1 MKHINRITILPAP
14 AFEVQP
20 NLFVRFLEIVL
31 QRVVVAQLQEKKAQK
46 AAAG

>member
-1 MKHINRITILPAP
+1 MKHIHRISVLPAP

-20 NLFVRFLEIVL
+20 NLFVRFLEILL

-46 AAAG
+46 AAEE